1 MDHQQFQGQISIL
14 MQNNGKGIQMGS
26 QNGSD
31 LYNTGKVF
39 FFFDMM
45 PLIICEKNVLY
56 QMQFG
61 SFGFKGVRSMSDL
74 GNICK
79 LIFLCCLNH
88 LISPPLFS

>member
-45 PLIICEKNVLY
+45 PLITCEKNVLPNAVWK
-56 QMQFG
+56 FW
-61 SFGFKGVRSMSDL
+61 V
-74 GNICK
+74 
-79 LIFLCCLNH
+79 
-88 LISPPLFS
+88 